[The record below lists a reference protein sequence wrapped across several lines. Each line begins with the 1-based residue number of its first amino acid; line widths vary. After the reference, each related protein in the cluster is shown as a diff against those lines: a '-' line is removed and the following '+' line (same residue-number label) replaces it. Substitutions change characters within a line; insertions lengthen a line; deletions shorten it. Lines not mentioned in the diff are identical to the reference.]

1 MNHDF
6 ILSKVIETYAY
17 CDFKKFPFDCFKAIK
32 MYGYRIFTY
41 SELKEKSPEAYELCV
56 ACSDESYKDPFSKTV
71 AFNEHM
77 PTDRITFSMA
87 HELGHI
93 VLDHPCK
100 TDYYEAEANCFASYL
115 LAPRMAIHYCRCK
128 NSWEVE
134 HHFGI
139 SSDAADCAFDDYQ
152 EWRRRA
158 THKMYPIDWIVY
170 QYFYHPEFK
179 RFICG
184 ENQCLYCGRTFYN
197 HPGDCICPICYAKV
211 NQEPYGLSNL
221 ILSKKRIGKAMTA
234 C

>member
-100 TDYYEAEANCFASYL
+100 TDYYEA
-115 LAPRMAIHYCRCK
+115 
-128 NSWEVE
+128 
-134 HHFGI
+134 
-139 SSDAADCAFDDYQ
+139 
-152 EWRRRA
+152 
-158 THKMYPIDWIVY
+158 
-170 QYFYHPEFK
+170 
-179 RFICG
+179 
-184 ENQCLYCGRTFYN
+184 
-197 HPGDCICPICYAKV
+197 
-211 NQEPYGLSNL
+211 
-221 ILSKKRIGKAMTA
+221 
-234 C
+234 